1 MKKFLISFIA
11 LLMGVVIGV
20 GIWHGIA
27 YKDNL
32 TSFVKDTWS
41 KIESVFVNKDNVSSE
56 EQKPSEDQ
64 PTPDKPSEEQINLD
78 GLYYINIDGD
88 YSFVQI
94 KDSKYGIID
103 GYIQDSKI
111 YLASD
116 WESSVELNSFHTTED
131 DKYLHVFVTDQV
143 NSNEYKIAI
152 YDKTSKTL
160 YYDFSNGQ
168 QIPGEIYEEQS
179 LFEMVKFDEYEISDS
194 SSEVCEH
201 DWVEDLSYV
210 PTAPSCGQYWDSQY
224 ICSKC
229 NETKL
234 ETNGPLPHDYVNG
247 VCSRCGES
255 DPNYVE
261 VCEHNFEKITCSTTC
276 VSDGTEV
283 EECSICGFTRYNSIP
298 AYGHN
303 YVNGVCS
310 RCGETDPNHV
320 VAPVSLDGMYYF
332 ITNDGVVL
340 VNQIEGDKYV
350 QFTAYFR
357 NGDQSVIYLPQD
369 YEGYIENGYTLSI
382 TETDT
387 NIVASI
393 VEIPSLGEYFNY
405 DKTTQTLYFGGTPIT
420 KITNFEILPYE
431 EPRIYVE
438 NDVLHMTDMTGIDG
452 TYSVYYQFMSGS
464 IDGEILDSYFEE
476 QECVVGNVAEFDLS
490 LLINRESVPMLEG
503 CTYEIRVVFATT
515 DGFLI
520 RGYESIEY
528 TVPNVEIC
536 EHDWVEDLSYVPTAP
551 SCGQYWDSQYI
562 CSKCN
567 ETKLETNGPLPHD
580 YVNGVC
586 LRCGESDPNYVSE
599 ITLSINSSTNEDF
612 WLLFDVSS
620 VKEYLLSEDSGNTS
634 GFVFEVF
641 LENST
646 THEGNKLLTQTLS
659 LSDFNI
665 MFGVDEMFASYYSQG
680 NYNLSI
686 VISSSTNFKIDNII
700 PVSFNHDGSHY
711 LLTLSA

>member
-1 MKKFLISFIA
+1 MRRKTMSIIGRIIGLILVVA
-11 LLMGVVIGV
+11 LAFGITWCATNWGKVQAEWDKLTGKDQQQEQVQPGTEEPGQEEPGTEEPHVHELSEWNIVVEPTCDSIGQEKR
-20 GIWHGIA
+20 A
-27 YKDNL
+27 CDC
-32 TSFVKDTWS
+32 
-41 KIESVFVNKDNVSSE
+41 
-56 EQKPSEDQ
+56 
-64 PTPDKPSEEQINLD
+64 
-78 GLYYINIDGD
+78 
-88 YSFVQI
+88 
-94 KDSKYGIID
+94 
-103 GYIQDSKI
+103 GY
-111 YLASD
+111 
-116 WESSVELNSFHTTED
+116 
-131 DKYLHVFVTDQV
+131 
-143 NSNEYKIAI
+143 
-152 YDKTSKTL
+152 
-160 YYDFSNGQ
+160 
-168 QIPGEIYEEQS
+168 YEERDILS
-179 LFEMVKFDEYEISDS
+179 LGHDYVDGTCSRCGETDPNHIEA
-194 SSEVCEH
+194 CEH
-201 DWVEDLSYV
+201 DWVEDLSYI
-210 PTAPSCGQYWDSQY
+210 PDAPMCGEYWNRQDRCS
-224 ICSKC
+224 ICD
-229 NETKL
+229 ETRL
-234 ETNGPLPHDYVNG
+234 VALGPLEHDYVNG
-247 VCSRCGES
+247 
-255 DPNYVE
+255 
-261 VCEHNFEKITCSTTC
+261 T
-276 VSDGTEV
+276 
-283 EECSICGFTRYNSIP
+283 
-298 AYGHN
+298 
-303 YVNGVCS
+303 CS